1 MQTVGIKD
9 IKNNLSR
16 YLKQVK
22 AGEEVIITERGR
34 PIARIIREQPA
45 NTSLHLALAPLIEQ
59 GVVTMP
65 ALAPSKT
72 PVTPLRAP
80 GKPVSE
86 MVLEDRR

>member
-1 MQTVGIKD
+1 METAGIKD

-22 AGEEVIITERGR
+22 SGEEVIITERGR
-34 PIARIIREQPA
+34 PIARIIREHPA
-45 NTSLHLALAPLIEQ
+45 GTSLHLALAPLIEQ

-65 ALAPSKT
+65 TLGPAKT
-72 PVTPLRAP
+72 TMTPLRAP
-80 GKPVSE
+80 GKPASE

>member
-1 MQTVGIKD
+1 MKTVGIKD

-22 AGEEVIITERGR
+22 SGEEVIITERGR

-45 NTSLHLALAPLIEQ
+45 GNSLHLALAPLIEQ

-65 ALAPSKT
+65 TLGPSQT
-72 PVTPLRAP
+72 TVTPLRAP
-80 GKPVSE
+80 GKPASE